1 MISYNDLI
9 VVNKGSPVAAISSSR
24 EPSHIL
30 STALYPLHCYINRS
44 TYYPPMLYIYTRYR
58 MRSFPNL
65 KVILMPHLTLPS
77 QENKTSPGGRG
88 VIGGGMID
96 LLAGLVRC
104 AFNTHDLA
112 GAISR

>member
-1 MISYNDLI
+1 MITYDDLI
-9 VVNKGSPVAAISSSR
+9 VVNKGSPAATI
-24 EPSHIL
+24 SHIL
-30 STALYPLHCYINRS
+30 SAALYPLHCYINRS

-77 QENKTSPGGRG
+77 QENKTSLGGRG

-96 LLAGLVRC
+96 LLAGCIQHARP
-104 AFNTHDLA
+104 AFNL
-112 GAISR
+112 GEKW